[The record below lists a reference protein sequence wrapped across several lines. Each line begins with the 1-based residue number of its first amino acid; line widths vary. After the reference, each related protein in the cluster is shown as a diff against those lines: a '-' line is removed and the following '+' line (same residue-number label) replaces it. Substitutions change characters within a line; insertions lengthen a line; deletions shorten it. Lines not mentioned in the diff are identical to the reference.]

1 MRFVAPSGER
11 YVEPFAGR
19 AAVFWLAAMQCRY
32 KQWWLNDPET
42 AEWLRIVCTRD
53 VGRLVPPFVDKRDAA
68 SYRARAAAGDPVAK
82 VLEAEIV
89 YCGATYKQGALVGG
103 APKGRKD
110 MSGHSS
116 GTLPGFRKRLQAAA
130 MIAARCKP
138 RITDW
143 DWKAVLAE
151 CGKGDFVYLDPPY
164 EGTSGRLYDNL
175 PAGDYVSMAEAL
187 AAATFRWALS
197 SYEGGTFSRV
207 FGEPAARR
215 RVDVTSKYACK
226 NGRGKAMEAIWTG
239 GG

>member
-1 MRFVAPSGER
+1 MS
-11 YVEPFAGR
+11 
-19 AAVFWLAAMQCRY
+19 
-32 KQWWLNDPET
+32 
-42 AEWLRIVCTRD
+42 
-53 VGRLVPPFVDKRDAA
+53 
-68 SYRARAAAGDPVAK
+68 
-82 VLEAEIV
+82 EIV